1 MAPARPRLARHRGDL
16 VSLGTVSDWCSFAR
30 AWLLAAAMLWGLSPN
45 LAFAQQAEIEPSEP
59 NGASLAPVADP
70 TPDQEA
76 LAQAQLQAI
85 EARNEQN
92 RLIESQLDD
101 LTSTEAAQSELR
113 SKLAEATSS
122 QRAITELANTWQIKA
137 ERLAREEAASST
149 IDSAYDE
156 LVEALTAARADLR
169 ASLRGKSDLSV
180 EQIRPQPINPL
191 LDESRTEV
199 EQLNAKYTK
208 LQTNADALEAA
219 LAETQLSQKA
229 THFDAVRGLNSARL
243 TLIPDLT
250 DEKRRRVTGFGREG
264 VAQVGREID
273 QLLLEG
279 GYYLQIGPQELR
291 VDANLTPKLVFEV
304 MWIALASLVFRF
316 WRVRGDGFLVQA
328 RRREIAQKSGSAR
341 SALKI
346 RWLAIWR
353 GIRRPLDWTVFLL
366 LLRWLWPAEHY
377 YSGVAIVWLVLFWTS
392 CTFLLLRFIN
402 EIAKGTSK
410 SDPRA
415 ELRWRSLR
423 AVGFVLLAI
432 ILALQVLAQV
442 VGRGTVFS
450 WVAGLTWIAVPVLLT
465 IITVW
470 WHERIRAL
478 AETEAERSG
487 FLAWIAQR
495 PFGVTTLL
503 PYMLAG
509 ANLLTKSVRST
520 ISREVSRFAL
530 VRELGR
536 QKERDEASKKVAEN
550 KASGM
555 YRALPH
561 DKALFLFP
569 HRTPTIKADNRFWP
583 KGFSIPKL
591 RPGTITAVI
600 GDRGLGKSTLMRD
613 TADAAEEFDQKIY
626 LTVDARGL
634 SGVLD
639 DLTSDLQ
646 LKCDSTDIDAIA
658 DSIKVLPLRLLIAID
673 DLHRLIVPAING
685 LIEFDQLTR
694 LARGIGPQSVVVTT
708 IEHTSW
714 DFLERARQDRLVFD
728 SVIKMPRWSLDEVR
742 DLIERRT
749 SEAGI
754 EADFA
759 KVIDSGAFAIEE
771 DLSPEERKKF
781 QYFRRLHDYTDGNP
795 AIALEYWRRS
805 LFVVAE
811 TGKVVAL
818 TFERPNAEEL
828 SNLPTPA
835 LLVMRVI
842 LQMGR
847 AQVSALERSTHLPS
861 PTISGILR
869 RLERL
874 GAVTTEE
881 GCYLIA
887 LDWWLEVRRLLERRN
902 LVVRRDE

>member
-1 MAPARPRLARHRGDL
+1 MAR
-16 VSLGTVSDWCSFAR
+16 GTVSDWFRVSR
-30 AWLLAAAMLWGLSPN
+30 AWLLAAALFCGLSLN
-45 LAFAQQAEIEPSEP
+45 AALAQEADVEP
-59 NGASLAPVADP
+59 LDPVEESVVPAADP
-70 TPDQEA
+70 TPDPEAEA
-76 LAQAQLQAI
+76 LARARQQAI

-101 LTSTEAAQSELR
+101 LTSTEAAQSEL
-113 SKLAEATSS
+113 S
-122 QRAITELANTWQIKA
+122 TELARITSSLGASTELTNTWQIKA

-156 LVEALTAARADLR
+156 LVETLTAARANLR
-169 ASLRGKSDLSV
+169 ISLRGKSDPNRES
-180 EQIRPQPINPL
+180 IRPKPINPL
-191 LDESRTEV
+191 LDKSWAEFG
-199 EQLNAKYTK
+199 QLNEKHSELLA
-208 LQTNADALEAA
+208 NADALEAA
-219 LAETQLSQKA
+219 LIKAERSQKA
-229 THFDAVRGLNSARL
+229 AHYEAVEGLNSARL
-243 TLIPDLT
+243 TLIPNLSP
-250 DEKRRRVTGFGREG
+250 EKRRRVTGFGREG
-264 VAQVGREID
+264 VAQVGREVD
-273 QLLLEG
+273 QLLLEA

-291 VDANLTPKLVFEV
+291 IDANLTPKLVFEI

-316 WRVRGDGFLVQA
+316 WRVRGDGLLVQA
-328 RRREIAQKSGSAR
+328 RRREIAQKSEDAR

-353 GIRRPLDWTVFLL
+353 GVRRPLDWTVFLL
-366 LLRWLWPAEHY
+366 LLRWLWPPEHY

-410 SDPRA
+410 NDPRA
-415 ELRWRSLR
+415 DLRWRSLR

-450 WVAGLTWIAVPVLLT
+450 WVAALAWVAVPVLLT

-478 AETEAERSG
+478 AETEAERCG
-487 FLAWIAQR
+487 CLAWIAQR
-495 PFGVTTLL
+495 PFRVTTLV

-509 ANLLTKSVRST
+509 ANLLVKSVRST
-520 ISREVSRFAL
+520 ISREISRFAL

-536 QKERDEASKKVAEN
+536 QKERDEAAKKVADN

-555 YRALPH
+555 YRALP
-561 DKALFLFP
+561 DEKARFLFP
-569 HRTPTIKADNRFWP
+569 HRTPSIQSKDRYWP

-591 RPGTITAVI
+591 RPVTITAVI

-613 TADAAEEFDQKIY
+613 IADVAEGFDQKVY
-626 LTVDARGL
+626 VTVDTRGL
-634 SGVLD
+634 AGVLD
-639 DLTSDLQ
+639 DLTADLQ
-646 LKCDSTDIDAIA
+646 LKADSGDIDAVAASIA
-658 DSIKVLPLRLLIAID
+658 ALPQRLLIAID

-694 LARGIGPQSVVVTT
+694 LARGIGHESVLVAT

-728 SVIKMPRWSLDEVR
+728 SVIRMPRWSLQEVR

-749 SEAGI
+749 KEAGI
-754 EADFA
+754 EPDFA
-759 KVIDSGAFAIEE
+759 NVIDSGAFAIDE

-805 LFVVAE
+805 LFVIAE
-811 TGKVVAL
+811 TGQVVAL
-818 TFERPNAEEL
+818 TFERPNADEL
-828 SNLPTPA
+828 SNLPAPA
-835 LLVMRVI
+835 LLVMRAI

-847 AQVSALERSTHLPS
+847 AKTGAIERSTHLPS
-861 PTISGILR
+861 PTISGSLR

-874 GAVTTEE
+874 GAVTTDE

-902 LVVRRDE
+902 LVVRRSE